1 MNDTGESNAGSTPP
15 PARPRLAMAMLI
27 LVCVIWAGA
36 FVGLEI
42 GPQPLQ
48 ALDSDHPFTVS
59 AFFLASRFALAALLL
74 PLVLPRVLKHVNRR
88 NILAGLALGP
98 CFAFHLLT
106 QMVGLSFP
114 EMEPGKAAF
123 LTALFVVFAPLFAFL
138 LLGRK
143 PRLGVLIGIPLAAI
157 GAVFIDGVPEGGL
170 TLAAWLNIVAAAL
183 YGLQIV
189 VTDVVTRKGDPLA
202 QTWFMIL
209 CCAVI
214 CTVGFGLAPGAGALA
229 SNPGFAGALL
239 DARFWGS
246 ELYLALISTVIALA
260 LVNRWQREV
269 SPNHAAI
276 LFTSTPV
283 FATLFSLVAGEE
295 QGFSRWLVF
304 GAAMILL
311 ANLSAEFIGRKQPH

>member
-1 MNDTGESNAGSTPP
+1 MTQPADTLPSPTDP

-48 ALDSDHPFTVS
+48 ALDGEHRFTVS
-59 AFFLASRFALAALLL
+59 AFFLAARFGLAALLL
-74 PLVLPRVLKHVNRR
+74 PLVLPRVLRQINRR
-88 NILAGLALGP
+88 NLLAGLALGP

-123 LTALFVVFAPLFAFL
+123 LTALFVVFAPLFAL
-138 LLGRK
+138 VLLGRK

-157 GAVFIDGVPEGGL
+157 GAVFIDGPPQAGL
-170 TLAAWLNIVAAAL
+170 TLAAWLNIAAAAL

-189 VTDVVTRKGDPLA
+189 VTDVATRKGDPLA

-209 CCAVI
+209 CCVVI
-214 CTVGFGLAPGAGALA
+214 CAISFAVAPGAADLA
-229 SNPGFAGALL
+229 GNAGFAGALV

-283 FATLFSLVAGEE
+283 FATLFSLIAGQE

-311 ANLSAEFIGRKQPH
+311 ANLSAEFIGRRQPR